1 MSRMV
6 EEAKKVFLGYSP
18 NDTNDNYNT
27 RFSPPKNFEFYFSKE
42 RCFRVS
48 RKHYPQYT
56 RGYLFGYYEEEE
68 KLDEKKNGDGS
79 IEREF

>member
-1 MSRMV
+1 MV
-6 EEAKKVFLGYSP
+6 EEAKTVFLGYSP

-27 RFSPPKNFEFYFSKE
+27 RYEPPKNFEFYFSNK

-48 RKHYPQYT
+48 RRHYPEYT
-56 RGYLFGYYEEEE
+56 KGYLFGYYKEEPE
-68 KLDEKKNGDGS
+68 DEIKKNSDGS

>member
-1 MSRMV
+1 M

-27 RFSPPKNFEFYFSKE
+27 RYEPPKNFDFYFSKA
-42 RCFRVS
+42 RCFKIS
-48 RKHYPQYT
+48 RRHYPQFT
-56 RGYLFGYYEEEE
+56 RGFLYGYW
-68 KLDEKKNGDGS
+68 EKKERQTTKKNKDGS